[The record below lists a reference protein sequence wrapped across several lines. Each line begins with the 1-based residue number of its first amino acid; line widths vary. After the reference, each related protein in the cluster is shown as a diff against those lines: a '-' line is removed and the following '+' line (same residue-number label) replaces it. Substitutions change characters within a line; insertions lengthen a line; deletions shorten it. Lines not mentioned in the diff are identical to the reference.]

1 MASFCA
7 GTTDKVDPYHR
18 TQSMTPVR
26 TIELYT
32 FNKSTNI
39 DAIQLYYSDE
49 VSRGPQKSAEEH
61 AC

>member
-1 MASFCA
+1 
-7 GTTDKVDPYHR
+7 
-18 TQSMTPVR
+18 MTPVR